1 MSRRHGWTG
10 IVAAA
15 LLTLTVWLVAPQRA
29 SSQAPAQT
37 PALRVSVYGDSVL
50 LGAKEELLAQFAG
63 QPITVDAVEDRSL
76 LGAITLFQ
84 NAGPALGDVVVLDL
98 GYNDA
103 ADADGVPRPH
113 RRRHGRARR
122 A

>member
-15 LLTLTVWLVAPQRA
+15 LLTLTVSLVASRRPA
-29 SSQAPAQT
+29 HAPAQT

-63 QPITVDAVEDRSL
+63 QPVTVDAVEDRSL

-84 NAGPALGDVVVLDL
+84 NAGPTRAVAFFSTGLS
-98 GYNDA
+98 
-103 ADADGVPRPH
+103 
-113 RRRHGRARR
+113 RRTSTM
-122 A
+122 